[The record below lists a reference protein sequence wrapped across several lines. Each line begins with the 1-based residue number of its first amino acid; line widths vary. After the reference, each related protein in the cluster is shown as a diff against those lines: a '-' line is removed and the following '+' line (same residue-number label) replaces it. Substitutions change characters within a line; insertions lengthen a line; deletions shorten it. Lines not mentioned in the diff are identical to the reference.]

1 MSYSIKRNFLIY
13 RLAFGGIFGISKFWT
28 CHTWGSCSKIKEI
41 LLWSQTPKHCKRA
54 EDLTLAQS
62 ENYHKNSSKS
72 MRSAINRHLQDLG
85 SSIDIVRD
93 MEFKSAKNT
102 MDRMLKTMTKTGASR
117 ATNYKAVFH
126 AEDLEQISSYF
137 RTESH
142 SPIFFGNV
150 CGTTCRLISLHVV

>member
-1 MSYSIKRNFLIY
+1 MEVFSEFLNFEPVIPDVLVQKLRRFY
-13 RLAFGGIFGISKFWT
+13 CEAKPQNT
-28 CHTWGSCSKIKEI
+28 A
-41 LLWSQTPKHCKRA
+41 KRA

-85 SSIDIVRD
+85 SSIDIFRD

-117 ATNYKAVFH
+117 ATNHKAVFH